1 MLYTKE
7 ILIKSI
13 INEYSSTWENESIDP
28 GQYLLLLEDMTYDE
42 LVEETNTVESLS
54 LIEYVERWYN

>member
-7 ILIKSI
+7 TLIKSI

-28 GQYLLLLEDMTYDE
+28 RQYLLLLEDMTYDE